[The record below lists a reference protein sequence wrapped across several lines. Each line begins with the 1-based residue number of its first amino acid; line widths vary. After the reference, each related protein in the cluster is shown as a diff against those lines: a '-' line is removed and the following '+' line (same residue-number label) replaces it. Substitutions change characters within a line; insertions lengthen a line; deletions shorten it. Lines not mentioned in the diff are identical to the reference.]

1 MLKRYLTVAF
11 AFSVA
16 LCLSAQKA
24 VFDSINVDV
33 GTTLWK
39 KPVTATFKFKN
50 KERTPLRIENVDA
63 MCGCVV
69 SEWPKEALH
78 RNDEGEIK
86 ITYDAMMLGH
96 FDKAI
101 DVYTN
106 ASAKPVVLRMKGE
119 VSTSDRIELEELYP
133 YRVGDICLNTNNIE
147 FPDAVSGDTVTA
159 FLELVNDGKD
169 VYTPTLMHLPP
180 YITAEA
186 QPQMLARGR
195 RGVIKLTLDSRKL
208 MNMGLTQTTIYLA
221 RYSGDKVG
229 EDNDI
234 SVSAVLLPDFP
245 EEFSGLARPE
255 FNISSTTLDFGKLG
269 KKKKV
274 SGEVV
279 ISNKGNAPLQLQAIQ
294 VFNHALSV
302 SLPKKTLAPGESIN
316 MKVTLM
322 SKYLGQ
328 SKSQPRVLLIT
339 NDPKCPKE
347 IVTVKFQK

>member
-1 MLKRYLTVAF
+1 MLKKYLTVAL

-16 LCLSAQKA
+16 VCVSAQKV
-24 VFDSINVDV
+24 VFDSVNVDV

-50 KERTPLRIENVDA
+50 KERTPLRIEKVDA
-63 MCGCVV
+63 MCGCIV
-69 SEWPKEALH
+69 SEWPDELIR

-86 ITYDAMMLGH
+86 VTYDAMTLGR

-106 ASAKPVVLRMKGE
+106 ASQEPLVLRMKGE
-119 VSTSDRIELEELYP
+119 VSTSDRIEIEELYP
-133 YRVGDICLNTNNIE
+133 YRVGDVCLNTNNIE

-159 FLELVNDGKD
+159 YLELVNDGKD

-186 QPQMLARGR
+186 QPEMLARGR
-195 RGVIKLTLDSRKL
+195 RGVIKLTLDSKKL

-229 EDNDI
+229 DDNDI
-234 SVSAVLLPDFP
+234 AVSAILLPDFP
-245 EEFSGLARPE
+245 EEIAGIARPE
-255 FNISSTTLDFGKLG
+255 FNISSTELDFGKLG

-274 SGEVV
+274 SGRVE
-279 ISNKGNAPLQLQAIQ
+279 ITNKGRGTLQLQAIQ

-302 SLPKKTLAPGESIN
+302 SLPKKVLAPGESIK

-322 SKYLGQ
+322 AKYLGQ

-339 NDPKCPKE
+339 NDPKHPKE

>member
-1 MLKRYLTVAF
+1 MLKKYLTVAL

-16 LCLSAQKA
+16 VCVSAQKV
-24 VFDSINVDV
+24 VFDSVNVDV

-39 KPVTATFKFKN
+39 KPITAIFKFKN
-50 KERTPLRIENVDA
+50 KERAPLRIEKVDA

-69 SEWPKEALH
+69 SEWPDGLIRKNE
-78 RNDEGEIK
+78 EGEIK
-86 ITYDAMMLGH
+86 VTYDAMMLGR
-96 FDKAI
+96 FDKSI

-106 ASAKPVVLRMKGE
+106 ASQEPIVLSMKGE
-119 VSTSDRIELEELYP
+119 VSTSDRIEIEELYP
-133 YRVGDICLNTNNIE
+133 YRVGDVCLNTNNIE

-159 FLELVNDGKD
+159 YLELVNDGKD

-186 QPQMLARGR
+186 QPEMLARGR
-195 RGVIKLTLDSRKL
+195 RGVIKLTLDSKKL

-229 EDNDI
+229 DDNDI
-234 SVSAVLLPDFP
+234 AVSAILLPDFP
-245 EEFSGLARPE
+245 EEIAGIARPE
-255 FNISSTTLDFGKLG
+255 FNISSTELDFGKLG

-274 SGEVV
+274 SGRVE
-279 ISNKGNAPLQLQAIQ
+279 ITNKGRGTLRLQAIQ

-302 SLPKKTLAPGESIN
+302 SLPKKVLAPGESIK

-322 SKYLGQ
+322 AKYLGE

-339 NDPKCPKE
+339 NDPKRPKE